1 VYTYHCVYDG
11 KVSFN
16 AEEIDEVKAWSM
28 EEIQAHIEGDTLSD
42 NFKHEIK
49 VSLETTGGPG
59 SG

>member
-1 VYTYHCVYDG
+1 MG

-28 EEIQAHIEGDTLSD
+28 EEIQAHMEGDTLSD

-49 VSLETTGGPG
+49 VCLETTGGPA